1 MKSKL
6 EKIAYGVAA
15 LVAIALAV
23 IAVQPSAFSIERS
36 VVIAAPAERI
46 HPHIASVRAMD
57 AWSPWTKLDPKL
69 QVTYS
74 GPESG
79 VGAQSD
85 WSGPDMGRGRVT
97 VTAVRPPSEVE
108 MRLEMFEP
116 MAASNRVLFTLV
128 PDANG
133 TEVTWRME
141 GENGFVS
148 KAFSLIADMDAMVG
162 GEFAKGLAALRTLVE
177 AEARAHAAR

>member
-15 LVAIALAV
+15 FVAIALALV
-23 IAVQPSAFSIERS
+23 AVQPSAFSVERS
-36 VVIAAPAERI
+36 VVIQAPAERI

-57 AWSPWTKLDPKL
+57 VWSPWTKLDPKL
-69 QVTYS
+69 EIAYS

-85 WSGPDMGRGRVT
+85 WRGPDMGRGRVT

-128 PDANG
+128 PESDA
-133 TEVTWRME
+133 TKVTWRME
-141 GENGFVS
+141 GTNGFLG
-148 KAFSLIADMDAMVG
+148 KAFSLFGDMDAMVG
-162 GEFAKGLAALRTLVE
+162 GEFAKGLAALQSLVE